1 MDGISL
7 NEIKK
12 HCSTMTITIRYNIR
26 MVDDGYADV
35 DTTYRKNSN
44 KAWTGW
50 HEEDVDLKKN
60 NNKTKT
66 HTYTISLNDIDAVCY
81 RFDAHG
87 TGSDKYDLSN
97 IRVSVRFD

>member
-1 MDGISL
+1 M
-7 NEIKK
+7 KK
-12 HCSTMTITIRYNIR
+12 MWI
-26 MVDDGYADV
+26 
-35 DTTYRKNSN
+35 
-44 KAWTGW
+44 
-50 HEEDVDLKKN
+50 KKN

>member
-1 MDGISL
+1 M
-7 NEIKK
+7 
-12 HCSTMTITIRYNIR
+12 
-26 MVDDGYADV
+26 
-35 DTTYRKNSN
+35 
-44 KAWTGW
+44 TGW